1 MKVDVDRARVF
12 LGDKPLDLRSIS
24 MIRKVLNSRSAS
36 WFVEKTMGQKMS
48 HKEKQELLRYLE
60 QQEKILK
67 QQKE

>member
-1 MKVDVDRARVF
+1 
-12 LGDKPLDLRSIS
+12 